1 MSHCIDFSKDSGKDT
16 VIVAHARK
24 RALCEPCA
32 FRSPDGDECC
42 CLMRDNF
49 FDPRPDF
56 RDEVGDLTLWVG
68 TYGDIKK
75 RRSGTCYKLLKS
87 YAKWDASYPGISVLP
102 DGTILVVT
110 YVKYRPEDPNHSVV
124 ATRLPTS
131 HDHAYLMPGDEPASG
146 AVVTMRPWVER

>member
-87 YAKWDASYPGISVLP
+87 YAK
-102 DGTILVVT
+102 
-110 YVKYRPEDPNHSVV
+110 
-124 ATRLPTS
+124 
-131 HDHAYLMPGDEPASG
+131 
-146 AVVTMRPWVER
+146 